1 MTGRLEQFLEL
12 LSIEITG
19 AEDFAE
25 QPRAD
30 SLTGVH
36 RNNGGS
42 TIGVPK
48 KMMATLDPNTSNP
61 AFFNLATNSLPVR
74 LGSKVMR
81 RS

>member
-1 MTGRLEQFLEL
+1 MTGHLEEFLEL
-12 LSIEITG
+12 LSIEITV

-42 TIGVPK
+42 TVGVPK
-48 KMMATLDPNTSNP
+48 IMMATLDPK
-61 AFFNLATNSLPVR
+61 NLEPSFLQF
-74 LGSKVMR
+74 GY
-81 RS
+81 